1 MGRIME
7 PRVVVYTR
15 QGCHLCDVAIAVV
28 EQVCADMGEDFVG
41 IDIDS
46 EPALAARYSDDVP
59 VVSVDGALV
68 GQWRIQ
74 ERALKRALKK
84 RRRRV

>member
-1 MGRIME
+1 ME
-7 PRVVVYTR
+7 PRVVIYTR
-15 QGCHLCDVAIAVV
+15 QGCHLCDVASAVV
-28 EQVCADMGEDFVG
+28 EQVCAEMGEDFIA

-46 EPALAARYSDDVP
+46 DPTLASRYSDDVP

-68 GQWRIQ
+68 GRWRVQ
-74 ERALKRALKK
+74 ERELKRALKK